1 MQAQQSRN
9 QLHVLQHMKFVRHKA
24 CEIDKIER
32 NKRKEG
38 QRNENTNFSKHGIE
52 HQYENQKKLCVTLI
66 IN

>member
-1 MQAQQSRN
+1 
-9 QLHVLQHMKFVRHKA
+9 MKFVRHKA
-24 CEIDKIER
+24 RKIDKIER

>member
-1 MQAQQSRN
+1 
-9 QLHVLQHMKFVRHKA
+9 MKFVRHKA
-24 CEIDKIER
+24 RKIDKIER

-38 QRNENTNFSKHGIE
+38 QRNENANFSKHSIE